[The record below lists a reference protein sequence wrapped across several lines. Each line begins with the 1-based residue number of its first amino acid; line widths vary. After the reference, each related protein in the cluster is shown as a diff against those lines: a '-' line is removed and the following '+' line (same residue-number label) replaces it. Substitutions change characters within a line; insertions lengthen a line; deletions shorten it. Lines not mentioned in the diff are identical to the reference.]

1 MFYNFNDF
9 NNQQKDVQAPNGK
22 RPVTSG
28 ATNQGGMRTQNNF
41 YKRKNLIE
49 EKN

>member
-9 NNQQKDVQAPNGK
+9 NKGGLEFNNGRQTAGATGK

-28 ATNQGGMRTQNNF
+28 ALNNGMRT
-41 YKRKNLIE
+41 
-49 EKN
+49 